1 MKILYIILAHKEP
14 SQVIKLVETLSA
26 NEHYVILHYNKLSS
40 NEEFAVLRDKFQSNL
55 HVFFSDRIKTAWGH
69 FSLIEVVVNSLKKA
83 KSLDIKYDHAV
94 ILSGQD
100 YPIKSNTEIKRFLE
114 SHPQKIFYR
123 HFEITPDMGEN
134 KPYVHPV
141 NDRVTTRPQHH
152 RIDSFYWRFNSRK
165 YLLLPGEPNPG
176 ATSLRSLFS
185 NKIKFLLRKI
195 VKREFPD
202 GFRPYFGATFGII
215 TFEFAEYL
223 INFYDQH
230 PHFNKYMQFAF
241 CADEMYLVTVAM
253 NHPYFASKMVNNNM
267 IFSKWS
273 EKGGLNP
280 VLLTSQHLEE
290 LMHSSK
296 LFARKFDT
304 KVDASILE
312 MIDEK
317 LLLTP
322 GSTASVDTTNN

>member
-14 SQVIKLVETLSA
+14 SQVIKLVETLIA
-26 NEHYVILHYNKLSS
+26 NEHYVIIHYNKLSS
-40 NEEFAVLRDKFQSNL
+40 NEEFAVLRNRFENNL
-55 HVFFSDRIKTAWGH
+55 HVFFLDRMKTAWGH
-69 FSLIEVVVNSLKKA
+69 FSLMEVIINSLKKA
-83 KSLDIKYDHAV
+83 ASLDIKYDHAI

-100 YPIKSNTEIKRFLE
+100 YPIKSNTEIKRFLA

-123 HFEITPDMGEN
+123 HFEITPDMGDN

-152 RIDSFYWRFNSRK
+152 RVDSYYWRLNSRK

-176 ATSLRSLFS
+176 ATSLRVRVS
-185 NKIKFLLRKI
+185 NKIKFLLSKV
-195 VKREFPD
+195 VKRKFPD

-223 INFYDQH
+223 INFYAQH
-230 PHFNKYMQFAF
+230 PAFNKYMQYAF
-241 CADEMYLVTVAM
+241 CADEMYLVTAAM
-253 NHPYFASKMVNNNM
+253 NHPYFASKMVNNNL
-267 IFSKWS
+267 IYSKWS
-273 EKGGLNP
+273 EEGGLHP
-280 VLLTSQHLEE
+280 VLLSAQNIEE
-290 LMHSSK
+290 LQHSSM

-312 MIDEK
+312 IVDEK

-322 GSTASVDTTNN
+322 GFTTPIDTTKN